1 MKPKQSLR
9 RSSRFR
15 RAFNEFFVALTAI
28 SWGDIAMAPTKE
40 QIETHNKAV
49 VQAGFKAW
57 NAGTGQPYDL
67 LAQRKLAIVGHSAA
81 ASGRRDG
88 KPYANTYSWFL
99 DLRDGKIVKHSPSS
113 TASRS
118 TSSGN
123 ASSRSLEIRQVSL
136 IKAYCV
142 AACAGGTTLTYRTFS
157 DSLTR
162 ERVFD
167 A

>member
-57 NAGTGQPYDL
+57 NAGTGQPL
-67 LAQRKLAIVGHSAA
+67 RLARTTQ
-81 ASGRRDG
+81 ASHR
-88 KPYANTYSWFL
+88 
-99 DLRDGKIVKHSPSS
+99 
-113 TASRS
+113 
-118 TSSGN
+118 
-123 ASSRSLEIRQVSL
+123 RSL
-136 IKAYCV
+136 
-142 AACAGGTTLTYRTFS
+142 GGCQR
-157 DSLTR
+157 
-162 ERVFD
+162 
-167 A
+167 

>member
-1 MKPKQSLR
+1 MNSSSPLLQSHGEISRWHRPKNKSRPTTRQSFRQASKP
-9 RSSRFR
+9 
-15 RAFNEFFVALTAI
+15 
-28 SWGDIAMAPTKE
+28 
-40 QIETHNKAV
+40 
-49 VQAGFKAW
+49 
-57 NAGTGQPYDL
+57 GTPEPGSPYDL